1 VRRAARQFNAY
12 DSPFSNDIE
21 KAAWSWKGMDMGT
34 DMVGMFAI
42 SKAGHD
48 KGTIYLIV
56 KEEAQ
61 WVYLLDGRLKSAEKP
76 KKKNKKHIQI
86 IKKQADDTLREKLL
100 GGKCIYNEE
109 IRKAIE
115 KL

>member
-1 VRRAARQFNAY
+1 
-12 DSPFSNDIE
+12 
-21 KAAWSWKGMDMGT
+21 MDMGT

-76 KKKNKKHIQI
+76 KKKNKKHILI